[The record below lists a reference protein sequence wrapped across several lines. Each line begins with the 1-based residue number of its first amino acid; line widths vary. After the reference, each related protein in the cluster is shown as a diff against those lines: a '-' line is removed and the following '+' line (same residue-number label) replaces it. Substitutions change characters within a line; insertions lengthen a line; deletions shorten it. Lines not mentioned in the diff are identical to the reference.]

1 MIFDTHAHYEDA
13 AFDSDREELLRRLPA
28 AGIGAVMDV
37 ASSAETS
44 RSAVRLAETVP
55 YMAASVGAHPDS
67 VGELSEQDMQEFA
80 AIARSHPK
88 VRAVGEIGLD
98 YHWGR
103 ENADL
108 QRRWFRRQLRLARE
122 LGLPVIIHSRDASQE
137 TFDILREEKAEENGG
152 VIHCYSGSAE
162 LAAEYVRRGFCL
174 GIGGVVTFKNAKTI
188 KEVVRRIP
196 LTSLVLETDCPYM
209 APVPH
214 RGERNSSLNLPLVIQ
229 AIADLTGKDPGE
241 IEETTWNN
249 ARRLYRIH

>member
-137 TFDILREEKAEENGG
+137 TFDILREHKVHGL
-152 VIHCYSGSAE
+152 IHCYSGTKEMARE
-162 LAAEYVRRGFCL
+162 FVKQGYYIAL
-174 GIGGVVTFKNAKTI
+174 GGAVTFKNSRHA
-188 KEVVRRIP
+188 KEVAADIDVNY
-196 LTSLVLETDCPYM
+196 LLSETDCPYM
-209 APVPH
+209 APEPV
-214 RGERNSSLNLPLVIQ
+214 RGTRN
-229 AIADLTGKDPGE
+229 DPSN
-241 IEETTWNN
+241 IPYIVDVLAKCRNITVEEMASQIDANWT
-249 ARRLYRIH
+249 RFLEGR